1 MLDNPM
7 QSELNLIA
15 VKTLIV
21 FGKLIPNRY
30 LNPNLTINLVGGITG
45 KRSKTVPYTLF
56 QKVGILFSLKNLQ
69 K

>member
-45 KRSKTVPYTLF
+45 KDQKQYLTLCF
-56 QKVGILFSLKNLQ
+56 RKWAFCSV
-69 K
+69 